1 MLSCSLKANITAA
14 QQYFELLNSQPR
26 LASKVDALIDSILQN
41 PESGIGKPE
50 QLRHQSLNLWSR
62 RISVRDRLI
71 YQFTDDVSY
80 IIQLME
86 HYKGR

>member
-1 MLSCSLKANITAA
+1 MNLS
-14 QQYFELLNSQPR
+14 
-26 LASKVDALIDSILQN
+26 ASKVDALIDSILQN

>member
-1 MLSCSLKANITAA
+1 MNLS
-14 QQYFELLNSQPR
+14 
-26 LASKVDALIDSILQN
+26 ASKVDALIDSILQN

-50 QLRHQSLNLWSR
+50 QLRHQNLTLWSR

-71 YQFTDDVSY
+71 YQFTDDEIY